1 MIAEKSSGFT
11 HNRGSLGFWVF
22 VVVCAYFAFVSYWL
36 IRGVIW
42 SDKMISDYALC
53 QALIKVPWRIIMFY
67 SSELGAAV
75 GVAFRSIAGCFAFIR
90 RFSFGGVS
98 RIAVIA
104 VGIGLFVLC
113 RKYVKWRITL
123 AYLAATALFA
133 LGLNFVWWRSHFEN
147 GLSPLCWKFNFL
159 GVLHGYRPCNYT
171 SNIRGTRNIR
181 CRLRHIVHS
190 VSSILQLSRWL
201 DRRVGHNEFDFTAVG

>member
-75 GVAFRSIAGCFAFIR
+75 GVAFRSIAGCFALYSVVLFWRGLKHRCNRSRNRIIR
-90 RFSFGGVS
+90 
-98 RIAVIA
+98 
-104 VGIGLFVLC
+104 
-113 RKYVKWRITL
+113 TL
-123 AYLAATALFA
+123 PQICKMA
-133 LGLNFVWWRSHFEN
+133 NNIS
-147 GLSPLCWKFNFL
+147 LSGSYCIVCSWSKL
-159 GVLHGYRPCNYT
+159 
-171 SNIRGTRNIR
+171 
-181 CRLRHIVHS
+181 RLVEIP
-190 VSSILQLSRWL
+190 
-201 DRRVGHNEFDFTAVG
+201 F